1 MIWPLVF
8 SYNNVASNSFETD
21 LNIYVIIYR
30 EYWLKHWSTE
40 ETYQEEKTKV
50 SRITALL
57 I

>member
-1 MIWPLVF
+1 MIWLLVF

-30 EYWLKHWSTE
+30 EYWLKHWGTE

-50 SRITALL
+50 SRITAL